1 MAGKSTEKIMEN
13 KSVEK
18 IMAIKSVEKIMA
30 ICKELNLQVKT
41 DLPLEQNTYL
51 SAWHK
56 GTTHI

>member
-13 KSVEK
+13 
-18 IMAIKSVEKIMA
+18 KSVEKIMA

-56 GTTHI
+56 GTPHI